1 MIEYIYSWI
10 YPENKKIIPIIYP
23 EINLNFNKKHL
34 ISDKDLLNVKLKHTD
49 NIIPAPARNMP
60 NLDKFT
66 LHMLSKAQLDDILA
80 VKLKKAYVNV
90 KKDVYEPQHPVLKEL
105 LCKRTKIL
113 C

>member
-10 YPENKKIIPIIYP
+10 YTEDKKIDIDKR
-23 EINLNFNKKHL
+23 LNSNKIHL
-34 ISDKDLLNVKLKHTD
+34 ISDRDLLNVKLKPIE

-80 VKLKKAYVNV
+80 VKLKKADVNV
-90 KKDVYEPQHPVLKEL
+90 KKDVYEPQHPVLREL
-105 LCKRTKIL
+105 LMKTPKII